1 MDMAGE
7 VIVSPKV
14 EADAIVAE
22 AAGWL
27 IAAVSRAAVVVVV
40 AEADLTAHM
49 IMAHPMAARRIPT
62 PADRP
67 HHAAA
72 VEIPTVA
79 AVVEPRV
86 AAAVELRVAAEA
98 VELRMAEAAVVV
110 PTVVAVAAVRMAV
123 EIPTAAAA
131 ADTDNR

>member
-27 IAAVSRAAVVVVV
+27 IVAISRAAVAV
-40 AEADLTAHM
+40 AMAVADLTVHM
-49 IMAHPMAARRIPT
+49 VMAHPMAARRIPT

-79 AVVEPRV
+79 A
-86 AAAVELRVAAEA
+86 A

-123 EIPTAAAA
+123 VVEIPTAAA